1 MTDHDL
7 ELRFQAACAVAREA
21 GKLAKRYFD
30 RRDEIEIEHKGTQDL
45 VSIADKETEALI
57 RARLGQAFPDDVF
70 VGEEGGA
77 DAVEGAAGVWVIDP
91 IDGTMNFLRGVPYW
105 SLVIAYVRGRETL
118 IGITYDPTHDELFA
132 ARQGGGATR
141 DGRPIRVSGQ
151 TDPRQAALGH
161 TYSFKLD
168 PERYVRTVGKLLEA
182 GADHRRLGSTALML
196 GHVADGR
203 LDGIVTLYASAW
215 DVLAGLL
222 LVREAGGVTSDWF
235 AHASLTETSGVYACT
250 PSLAPVIEA
259 ASGLKP

>member
-30 RRDEIEIEHKGTQDL
+30 RRGEIEIEHKGTQDL

-105 SLVIAYVRGRETL
+105 SLVIAYVRGNETL

-132 ARQGGGATR
+132 ARKGHGTTR
-141 DGRPIRVSGQ
+141 DGKPVRVSGE

-161 TYSFKLD
+161 TFSFKLD
-168 PERYVRTVGKLLEA
+168 PERYARTLANLLGA
-182 GADHRRLGSTALML
+182 GVDHRRMGSTALML
-196 GHVADGR
+196 CHVADGR
-203 LDGIVTLYASAW
+203 LDGIVTLRASSW
-215 DVLAGLL
+215 DVMAGLL
-222 LVREAGGVTSDWF
+222 LVREADGAATDWF
-235 AHASLTETSGVYACT
+235 AHATLTDPAGVYACT
-250 PSLAPVIEA
+250 PALAPVIEA
-259 ASGLKP
+259 ASALKA